1 MDTTALLPWIPA
13 LSALAAGSLLALL
26 ARVLVVRRMEAL
38 FRRTASDLDD
48 LVLAAIRRHLSLWVL
63 LGALVVAS
71 RLAPSSEHV
80 ALVVARLC
88 TLTFLASLT
97 FAAAHLG
104 SALLARSASSSGAT
118 LAMTSLARNVLR
130 IAVFAIGGLL
140 VLANLGVSITPL
152 LTALGVGSL
161 AVALALQ
168 PTLSNLFAGVHL
180 SLARPIRVGDFV
192 ELEGGK
198 QGFVVDIGWRAT
210 RIRELPNNIV
220 IVPNARLADMVL
232 VNYAMPEPEQ
242 AALVQLGVAYGS
254 DLAKVERV
262 TVEVAREALQQVEGA
277 VAGFEPFIRYHT
289 FGDSSIDFSV
299 ILRVRGFVD
308 RYLLVHEFIKRLHR
322 RYGLEGIEIPF
333 PQRSVHVVRTRSEQP
348 EHEARH
354 HGGNDGP
361 RQQTQG

>member
-1 MDTTALLPWIPA
+1 
-13 LSALAAGSLLALL
+13 L
-26 ARVLVVRRMEAL
+26 ARVLVVRRMEAV
-38 FRRTASDLDD
+38 FRRTPTDIDD
-48 LVLAAIRRHLSLWVL
+48 LVLASTRRHLPVWVL
-63 LGALVVAS
+63 LGSLVVAS
-71 RLAPSSEHV
+71 RLAPWSERV
-80 ALVVARLC
+80 APVVVRLC

-104 SALLARSASSSGAT
+104 SGLLARSAGSSGAS

-198 QGFVVDIGWRAT
+198 QGFVQDIGWRAT

-220 IVPNARLADMVL
+220 IVPNSRLADMVL

-254 DLAKVERV
+254 DLARVERV
-262 TVEVAREALQQVEGA
+262 TVEVAREVLQQVEGG

-308 RYLLVHEFIKRLHR
+308 RFLLVHEFIKRLHR

-333 PQRSVHVVRTRSEQP
+333 PQRSVHFTGVAP
-348 EHEARH
+348 
-354 HGGNDGP
+354 GK
-361 RQQTQG
+361 